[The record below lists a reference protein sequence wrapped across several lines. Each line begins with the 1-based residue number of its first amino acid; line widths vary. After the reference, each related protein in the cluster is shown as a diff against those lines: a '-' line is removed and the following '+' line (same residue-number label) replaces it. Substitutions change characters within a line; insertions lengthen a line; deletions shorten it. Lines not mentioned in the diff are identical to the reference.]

1 MFDINVDSVQRPR
14 LSAHC
19 ETILTMLRAGTVS
32 NVEIAKVSKNHTARI
47 SNLRKAGY
55 VIKCRFIDK
64 KTGLTEYTLLKQP
77 ETAVA

>member
-1 MFDINVDSVQRPR
+1 MFDINVDAVQRPR

-19 ETILTMLRAGTVS
+19 ETILGMLREGPVS

-55 VIKCRFIDK
+55 IIKCKFIDK
-64 KTGLTEYTLLKQP
+64 KSGLTEYTLLKQP
-77 ETAVA
+77 DTVVA